1 MARYEAT
8 VHGTIDELKEYINRT
23 KSNLGITI
31 SVEEETTGEVDGIK
45 YYIAGLE
52 RYAALGQ
59 NRISLNISLLE
70 YSEGVRVI
78 ATSLGG
84 SQAAFFKINH
94 WSEDNFLND
103 FVRVLESYERE
114 ITNR

>member
-8 VHGTIDELKEYINRT
+8 VPGNIDELRKYINRN
-23 KSNLGITI
+23 KSSLGTTI
-31 SVEEETTGEVDGIK
+31 STEEETAGEVDGIN
-45 YYIAGLE
+45 YYVAGLE
-52 RYAALGQ
+52 RYALLGE
-59 NRISLNISLLE
+59 NRVSLNLTLLE

-84 SQAAFFKINH
+84 SQAAFLKINH

-103 FVRVLESYERE
+103 FADLIKGYIRKRG
-114 ITNR
+114 

>member
-8 VHGTIDELKEYINRT
+8 VHGTIEELKGFIDKNKQR
-23 KSNLGITI
+23 LGATI
-31 SVEEETTGEVDGIK
+31 STEEETDGVVDEVK
-45 YYIAGLE
+45 YYMVGFE
-52 RYAALGQ
+52 RYAYLGQ
-59 NRISLNISLLE
+59 NRVSLNISMLE
-70 YSEGVRVI
+70 YSEGVRVV

-103 FVRVLESYERE
+103 FVSLIEAYEKRH
-114 ITNR
+114 

>member
-8 VHGTIDELKEYINRT
+8 VHGTIDELRKYLN
-23 KSNLGITI
+23 KNKQNLGLTI
-31 SVEEETTGEVDGIK
+31 STEEETTGEVDGIK

-59 NRISLNISLLE
+59 NRVSLNISLLE
-70 YSEGVRVI
+70 YSEGVRVV
-78 ATSLGG
+78 ATTLGG
-84 SQAAFFKINH
+84 SQAAFIKINH

-103 FVRVLESYERE
+103 FISLLESYEKHK
-114 ITNR
+114 

>member
-8 VHGTIDELKEYINRT
+8 VPGSLDELRKYINSK
-23 KSNLGITI
+23 KSNLGTTI
-31 SVEEETTGEVDGIK
+31 STEEETEGEVDGVR
-45 YYIAGLE
+45 YYVAGLE
-52 RYAALGQ
+52 RYAILGE
-59 NRISLNISLLE
+59 NRVSLNMTLLE
-70 YSEGVRVI
+70 YSDGVRVI

-103 FVRVLESYERE
+103 FISLLEGYKKKQG
-114 ITNR
+114 